1 MLGLNY
7 ATSHTHFMIPL
18 NGEVAL
24 INWATLF
31 HITVLQIGVL
41 MHGQTDIKQWLSHY
55 KTSLNII

>member
-24 INWATLF
+24 INLGNS
-31 HITVLQIGVL
+31 V
-41 MHGQTDIKQWLSHY
+41 SHY
-55 KTSLNII
+55 GTSNRCAYARTDRYKAMAFTL